1 MRVHFR
7 SLVTTADG
15 ERTYWVQASAEHR
28 TRPEYGLSTWTQN
41 LFRNTCP
48 LSHHTPIL
56 NPALALCNLASGP
69 AAALKALWL
78 RHSNPLACAN
88 PRQASCSLTS
98 PTTVREHAIPPSPSL
113 PLVLFPAHLVT
124 AEQKVPGCPVH
135 SPHLC
140 PVSKAL
146 SPHPGNCP
154 TARQT
159 SLLGR
164 LNHLPQTEFITLL
177 PDPAPNS
184 SQALTQLSRGP
195 THAVVQAR
203 LPDVTSPTSSPPTLT
218 SCWVLILPP
227 TWIFWRVLAASALP
241 GTPGLLGLE
250 GWFQKSAPGALTLPL
265 SPASSLITL
274 CLLLGTSVPTH
285 LQFLQ
290 HVCASAVPSASG
302 L

>member
-1 MRVHFR
+1 M
-7 SLVTTADG
+7 L
-15 ERTYWVQASAEHR
+15 EHR

-41 LFRNTCP
+41 LFRNTWP

-56 NPALALCNLASGP
+56 NPVLALCNLASGP

-227 TWIFWRVLAASALP
+227 TWIFWRVLAASC
-241 GTPGLLGLE
+241 
-250 GWFQKSAPGALTLPL
+250 SA
-265 SPASSLITL
+265 
-274 CLLLGTSVPTH
+274 
-285 LQFLQ
+285 
-290 HVCASAVPSASG
+290 
-302 L
+302 